1 MRLNV
6 WKYFK
11 KKKKTLFNETHKGV
25 FMAEMK
31 PDKKSLK
38 NILVAEDDAYY
49 QIPIYQRPYQWTEE
63 NCEKLLDD
71 LLSSYECY
79 KESDYF
85 CGSLVLIAIGID
97 SETNATTYDIVDGQQ
112 RLSTFILLAKV
123 LATLYNKDLNTT
135 SRGLLE
141 KSLGDTDGEKR
152 KRLIFDTIG
161 LNAEKDFQNALDFF
175 DDLDASKGK
184 NSKSN
189 DPSKGKNSYL
199 KNAICLKNYL
209 EKKEIVD
216 INDFIRWLYFKVI
229 FIKTTCSNISMALR
243 IFSVLNA
250 RGLPLHAIDVFKVEL
265 LKKLAKEK
273 DQEDF
278 VYRWNALRQKCS
290 ENESKFPKRKENKR
304 EKNAAEILF
313 SWYLTYLH
321 PVTSGKNMEERLADQ
336 FERLN
341 KTPLEYL
348 KGVEDFYNAYCE
360 VLEMQDRHAHLL
372 SYLAS
377 DFWHIILCTSILHNY
392 SQSEIETLKELLV
405 KFYYQ
410 NWVAE
415 QKEPKKQTNC
425 NIINALKEKKNIDDI
440 ISIVKQYLDKN
451 KITQNF
457 REKLK
462 DDHLYE
468 KHKKSS
474 KNSWLKSILILVEY
488 FMSDDP
494 KPKRIQMD
502 KNLHVEHILPQKSD
516 PSSQW
521 AKDFSEEERERYTH
535 SLANLTLLGGK
546 KNTNASNLDF
556 QDKKKIYMGEEIR
569 LNKKKPFRVMT
580 CYKMT
585 IDIAHHYTE
594 WTPKSLEKREK
605 ELIEII
611 ESVLTL

>member
-1 MRLNV
+1 
-6 WKYFK
+6 
-11 KKKKTLFNETHKGV
+11 
-25 FMAEMK
+25 MAN
-31 PDKKSLK
+31 KSIEGEAYPLK
-38 NILVAEDDAYY
+38 DILATELSAYY
-49 QIPIYQRPYQWTEE
+49 QIPTYQRPYQWTEE

-85 CGSLVLIAIGID
+85 CGSLVLIAISID
-97 SETNATTYDIVDGQQ
+97 SKTNAKTYDIVDGQQ

-123 LATLYNKDLNTT
+123 LATLYDKDLNENCKI
-135 SRGLLE
+135 SRGFLE

-161 LNAEKDFQNALDFF
+161 LNAKKDFQEALDFF
-175 DDLDASKGK
+175 DDLDASKGE

-189 DPSKGKNSYL
+189 DPSKGKNRYL

-209 EKKEIVD
+209 EKKEIAD
-216 INDFIRWLYFKVI
+216 INGFIIWLYFKVI

-278 VYRWNALRQKCS
+278 VYRWNALRQKCLD
-290 ENESKFPKRKENKR
+290 NESKFPERKENKR

-377 DFWHIILCTSILHNY
+377 DFWRIVLCTSILHNY

-405 KFYYQ
+405 KFYCQ

-468 KHKKSS
+468 KHKRNS
-474 KNSWLKSILILVEY
+474 KNSWLRPILILVEY

-502 KNLHVEHILPQKSD
+502 ENLQVEHILPQK
-516 PSSQW
+516 PELSSQW
-521 AKDFSEEERERYTH
+521 AKDFNEEERELYTH
-535 SLANLTLLGGK
+535 SLANLTLLGGE
-546 KNTNASNLDF
+546 KNSQASNLDF
-556 QDKKKIYMGEEIR
+556 KDKKKIYMGEEIR
-569 LNKKKPFRVMT
+569 LNKKKTFRVMT

-605 ELIEII
+605 DLMRII

>member
-1 MRLNV
+1 
-6 WKYFK
+6 
-11 KKKKTLFNETHKGV
+11 
-25 FMAEMK
+25 MAKIESK
-31 PDKKSLK
+31 DSHLRDILK
-38 NILVAEDDAYY
+38 DELYY

-71 LLSSYECY
+71 LFFNYEDDR
-79 KESDYF
+79 ESDYF
-85 CGSLVLIAIGID
+85 CGSLVLIAISED
-97 SETNATTYDIVDGQQ
+97 SKAKTYDVVDGQQ

-123 LATLYNKDLNTT
+123 LATLYSERLTEESKDYLQESLNG
-135 SRGLLE
+135 RYG
-141 KSLGDTDGEKR
+141 KKD
-152 KRLIFDTIG
+152 RLNFNAIG
-161 LNAEKDFQNALDFF
+161 FNSKKDFQYALTSFN
-175 DDLDASKGK
+175 DAPVSNNK
-184 NSKSN
+184 NN
-189 DPSKGKNSYL
+189 YL

-209 EKKEIVD
+209 RKKEIED
-216 INDFIRWLYFKVI
+216 INDFIEWLYFKVV
-229 FIKTTCSNISMALR
+229 FITITCPDADMALR

-250 RGLPLHAIDVFKVEL
+250 RGLPLHAIDVFKAEL
-265 LKKLAKEK
+265 LKKLAIEK
-273 DQEDF
+273 DQEEF
-278 VYRWNALRQKCS
+278 VFRWNALRQKCLD
-290 ENESKFPKRKENKR
+290 NESKFPKRKENKR

-321 PVTSGKNMEERLADQ
+321 PVTRGKNMEERLADQ

-377 DFWHIILCTSILHNY
+377 DFWRIILCTSILHNY

-415 QKEPKKQTNC
+415 QEEPKRQTNC

-468 KHKKSS
+468 KYKKSS
-474 KNSWLKSILILVEY
+474 KNSWLRPILILVEY

-502 KNLHVEHILPQKSD
+502 KNLHVEHILPKK
-516 PSSQW
+516 PTLSSQW

-546 KNTNASNLDF
+546 RNTEALNLDF
-556 QDKKKIYMGEEIR
+556 KDKKKIYMGEEIR
-569 LNKKKPFRVMT
+569 LDKKKPFRAMT

-605 ELIEII
+605 ELIKII

>member
-1 MRLNV
+1 MA
-6 WKYFK
+6 
-11 KKKKTLFNETHKGV
+11 NESIEGKV
-25 FMAEMK
+25 YK
-31 PDKKSLK
+31 LRD
-38 NILVAEDDAYY
+38 ILATEFDAYY

-85 CGSLVLIAIGID
+85 CGSLVLIAIDTD
-97 SETNATTYDIVDGQQ
+97 SETNAKTYDIVDGQQ

-123 LATLYNKDLNTT
+123 LVTLYDKVLNKT
-135 SRGLLE
+135 SREFLE
-141 KSLGDTDGEKR
+141 KSLGDTEGEKR
-152 KRLIFDTIG
+152 KRLIFNTIG
-161 LNAEKDFQNALDFF
+161 LNAKDDFQDTLKFF
-175 DDLDASKGK
+175 DDLDASKGE

-189 DPSKGKNSYL
+189 APSKGKNSYL

-209 EKKEIVD
+209 EKKEIAD
-216 INDFIRWLYFKVI
+216 INDFIKWLYFKVV

-273 DQEDF
+273 DQEEF
-278 VYRWNALRQKCS
+278 VFRWNALRQKCS

-348 KGVEDFYNAYCE
+348 NGVEDFYNAYCE
-360 VLEMQDRHAHLL
+360 VLEMQDRYAHLL
-372 SYLAS
+372 SYKEDDYWRVMLCAS
-377 DFWHIILCTSILHNY
+377 LLHGY
-392 SQSEIETLKELLV
+392 GESDIEALKELLV

-410 NWVAE
+410 NWVVGKA
-415 QKEPKKQTNC
+415 KSTRSQTCC

-440 ISIVKQYLDKN
+440 ISIVKQYLDEKN
-451 KITQNF
+451 ITQNF

-468 KHKKSS
+468 KHTRSPNHS
-474 KNSWLKSILILVEY
+474 LLKPILILVNY
-488 FMSDDP
+488 FMSDNANP
-494 KPKRIQMD
+494 AYIKMD
-502 KNLHVEHILPQKSD
+502 DDLHVERILPQNPDS
-516 PSSQW
+516 SSQW
-521 AKDFSEEERERYTH
+521 VKDFSEEERELYTH

-546 KNTNASNLDF
+546 ENTKALRQALNQDF
-556 QDKKKIYMGEEIR
+556 KEKKEIYMGKPVA
-569 LNKKKPFRVMT
+569 LDNKKTFKVMD
-580 CYKMT
+580 CC
-585 IDIAHHYTE
+585 DITKNDVCRYTE
-594 WTPKSLEKREK
+594 WTPKSLEEREK
-605 ELIEII
+605 DLMSII

>member
-1 MRLNV
+1 
-6 WKYFK
+6 
-11 KKKKTLFNETHKGV
+11 
-25 FMAEMK
+25 MAN
-31 PDKKSLK
+31 KSIEGEAYPLRD
-38 NILVAEDDAYY
+38 ILATELSAYY
-49 QIPIYQRPYQWTEE
+49 QIPDYQRPYQWTEE

-85 CGSLVLIAIGID
+85 CGSLVLVAIGID
-97 SETNATTYDIVDGQQ
+97 SKTNATTYDIVDGQQ

-123 LATLYNKDLNTT
+123 LATLYDKDLNKTN
-135 SRGLLE
+135 RDFLE

-152 KRLIFDTIG
+152 ERLDFNTIG
-161 LNAEKDFQNALDFF
+161 SNAKKDFQDALKFLDDPNA
-175 DDLDASKGK
+175 SNGK
-184 NSKSN
+184 DSTKV
-189 DPSKGKNSYL
+189 KNSYL

-209 EKKEIVD
+209 EKKEIED
-216 INDFIRWLYFKVI
+216 INDFIRWLYLRVI

-265 LKKLAKEK
+265 LKELAKEK
-273 DQEDF
+273 DQEEF
-278 VYRWNALRQKCS
+278 VSRWNALRQKCS

-348 KGVEDFYNAYCE
+348 KIVEDFYNAYCE

-377 DFWHIILCTSILHNY
+377 DFWRVILCTSILHNY
-392 SQSEIETLKELLV
+392 SESEIEALKKLLV

-415 QKEPKKQTNC
+415 QKEPKKQTSC
-425 NIINALKEKKNIDDI
+425 NIIKALKEKKNIDDI

-468 KHKKSS
+468 QHKKAS
-474 KNSWLKSILILVEY
+474 KNSWLRPILILVEY

-494 KPKRIQMD
+494 NPKRIQTND
-502 KNLHVEHILPQKSD
+502 FHVEHILPQNPN

-521 AKDFSEEERERYTH
+521 VKDFSEEERELYTH

-546 KNTNASNLDF
+546 KNKQASNLDF
-556 QDKKKIYMGEEIR
+556 KDKKKIYMGEEIS
-569 LNKKKPFRVMT
+569 LNKKKTFRVMT